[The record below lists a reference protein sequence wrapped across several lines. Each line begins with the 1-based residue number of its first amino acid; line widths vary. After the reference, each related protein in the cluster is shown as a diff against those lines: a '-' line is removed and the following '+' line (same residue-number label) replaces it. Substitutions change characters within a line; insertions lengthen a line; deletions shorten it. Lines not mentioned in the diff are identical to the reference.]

1 MITESLLE
9 KVNKGREG
17 RNQGLNTGLDKLESI
32 TDGVTQATYTLIYS
46 GTGSGKTSL
55 ALFAYIYYPLKYHLE
70 DGKYRASIFSLEMD
84 ADLLFAKLLL
94 LYLWDTYGIDLSVKE
109 LLSRKKNYIL
119 SDDTYDII
127 KEGMEWLKKV
137 EKVVT
142 IYDGNCNS
150 NVIYKCIMDELNE
163 LGTTEVVGKRKIYHP
178 NNPDLIHIVM
188 IDHMSLLRPSEGRKL
203 KEEIDMT
210 SSYLVTL
217 RNKYKISPLVI
228 MQINRDSSSM
238 DRRKANLNNLTLN
251 DIKDSGNPSQDCEV
265 ALSLFNPYREELAS
279 YHKWNIKEMEDRF
292 RSITVRKSR
301 YGESEIE
308 VGCFFWGHNGY
319 FKEIPKGEEIFDYS
333 RYKHIKHIDK
343 EEETIPQEDNNT
355 SNLNFTM

>member
-46 GTGSGKTSL
+46 GTGSGKTSF

-178 NNPDLIHIVM
+178 YNPDLIHIVM

-251 DIKDSGNPSQDCEV
+251 DIKDSGNP
-265 ALSLFNPYREELAS
+265 Y
-279 YHKWNIKEMEDRF
+279 
-292 RSITVRKSR
+292 
-301 YGESEIE
+301 
-308 VGCFFWGHNGY
+308 
-319 FKEIPKGEEIFDYS
+319 
-333 RYKHIKHIDK
+333 
-343 EEETIPQEDNNT
+343 
-355 SNLNFTM
+355 